1 MMCTKVATVWG
12 EPRDVIE
19 TAMLVLMV
27 LLDDVF
33 PWSRATFRTDSFV
46 ALVDSAGCLGSA
58 TMGESPLTTSNCL
71 ALRIKRETLQ

>member
-1 MMCTKVATVWG
+1 
-12 EPRDVIE
+12 
-19 TAMLVLMV
+19 MV

-33 PWSRATFRTDSFV
+33 PWSSATFRTDSFV

-71 ALRIKRETLQ
+71 ALRIKRENASVKETSKAEKYDASNVTAQNHKL